1 MDVSKEIKL
10 IKSLSDGK
18 AEPRVG
24 IILGTGL
31 SSISNSL
38 KNKLS
43 ISYEELPAF
52 PQIGVDGHDGCLII
66 GELSNLEIVILQ
78 GRTHYYETGKVDLM
92 RKPIQVL
99 SELGCETLIITNSA
113 GSLIDD
119 VDPGKL
125 VLIDD
130 HINFTGVSPLFGI
143 EGNERFVDMVNAYDP
158 KIRKIFKNVAIENNI
173 PLKEGV
179 YTWFSGPNF
188 ETPSEIR
195 AAKLLGG
202 HVVGMS
208 TVPEVILSRFFG
220 LKVAAISIITNMGAG
235 MGEDKLS
242 HEKTIKNANAASESL
257 NVLLTQFLKKI
268 NDK

>member
-1 MDVSKEIKL
+1 MDVSKELSL
-10 IKSLSDGK
+10 IKSLRHGEV
-18 AEPRVG
+18 APRVG

-31 SSISNSL
+31 NSISNFL

-43 ISYEELPAF
+43 ISYEELSTF
-52 PQIGVDGHDGCLII
+52 PQIGVDGHDGYLIL
-66 GELSNLEIVILQ
+66 GEYSDLEIVILQ
-78 GRTHYYETGKVDLM
+78 GRAHYYETGKVDLM
-92 RKPIQVL
+92 KNPIQVL
-99 SELGCETLIITNSA
+99 SELGCEFLIITNSA

-119 VDPGKL
+119 FKPGKL
-125 VLIDD
+125 VLIND
-130 HINFTGVSPLFGI
+130 HINFTGVSPLFGTP
-143 EGNERFVDMVNAYDP
+143 GNERFVDMVNAYDP
-158 KIRKIFKNVAIENNI
+158 KIRKIFRTVAIENNI
-173 PLKEGV
+173 PLAEGV
-179 YTWFSGPNF
+179 YSWFSGPNF

-235 MGEDKLS
+235 LSEGQLS

-268 NDK
+268 KDK